1 MTILHGDSD
10 KNKPAMDYPDISDIL
25 ARKAQGKREA
35 SKRTFAEKI
44 AMVEALYER
53 LAPLKA
59 AREARKRAAGKI

>member
-1 MTILHGDSD
+1 M
-10 KNKPAMDYPDISDIL
+10 NPKPAEKAYPDISDIL

-44 AMVEALYER
+44 AMVEALNEK

-59 AREARKRAAGKI
+59 AREARKRAGGKSLAGRF

>member
-1 MTILHGDSD
+1 M
-10 KNKPAMDYPDISDIL
+10 NPNPAEKSYPDISDIL

-44 AMVEALYER
+44 AMVEALNER

-59 AREARKRAAGKI
+59 AREARKRAGAKL